1 MLIVDSPWFHYRLRA
16 LFNVELVSSAT
27 CTAHVM
33 LAFHLLY
40 LFLIPLVEWVLR
52 MNLQN
57 LWILKWMETRELIH
71 KGQVVQE
78 KV

>member
-1 MLIVDSPWFHYRLRA
+1 MLIVDFPWFHYRLRA
-16 LFNVELVSSAT
+16 LFSVELVTSAT
-27 CTAHVM
+27 FTAHVM
-33 LAFHLLY
+33 LALHLLY
-40 LFLIPLVEWVLR
+40 LFLTPLVECVLR

>member
-1 MLIVDSPWFHYRLRA
+1 MLIVDFPWFHYRLPA
-16 LFNVELVSSAT
+16 LFSVELVTSAT
-27 CTAHVM
+27 CTGHVM
-33 LAFHLLY
+33 LALHLLY